1 VVEKTRLSVRS
12 YYQMSINV
20 DDAQRPAKN
29 TDYLLLC
36 AALFLCVGV
45 LLSLLCGVTFY
56 SPHEV
61 FTNLEVRSIVISLR
75 LPRTL
80 CAVLV
85 GASLSVVGATYQAI
99 FRNYLASP
107 FTLGVSSGAA
117 LLASVSLLF
126 GFSSSRYSL
135 DIGVFALIG
144 ALASIFII
152 TLLHRINR
160 HGDSNSLLLIG
171 IVFSFFC
178 SSVMTL
184 LQYLADYS
192 QLFQVTRWLMG
203 GIPTATWSDLG
214 LGALAFGVVFVWAL
228 RNARG
233 LDLMLFGDDFAS
245 VKGVDVAQ
253 LTQTAFICTS
263 IVVGWVVAQCG
274 VVGFV
279 GIIVPALARLMVGVT
294 HFRLIIL
301 SALLG
306 ALLVLM
312 CDITGRVL
320 ISPFEIPAGVFT
332 AVIGGPAFVWLM
344 VKSRQRMAL

>member
-1 VVEKTRLSVRS
+1 MSLALCSVERS
-12 YYQMSINV
+12 SRNIGY
-20 DDAQRPAKN
+20 
-29 TDYLLLC
+29 
-36 AALFLCVGV
+36 V
-45 LLSLLCGVTFY
+45 LLGSALCLCLAVLASLLCGVTLY
-56 SPHEV
+56 SPYEV
-61 FTNLEVRSIVISLR
+61 ISDSDVRSIVMQLR
-75 LPRTL
+75 LPRTI

-85 GASLSVVGATYQAI
+85 GAGLSVVGATYQAI

-117 LLASVSLLF
+117 LVASIALLL
-126 GFSSSRYSL
+126 GFSASRYSV
-135 DIGVFALIG
+135 DVGVFALLG

-160 HGDSNSLLLIG
+160 RGDSNSLLLIG

-184 LQYLADYS
+184 LQYVADYS

-214 LGALAFGVVFVWAL
+214 IGALAFGVVFAWAL

-245 VKGVDVAQ
+245 VKGIDVAQ
-253 LTQTAFICTS
+253 ITQTAFILTS
-263 IVVGWVVAQCG
+263 VVVGWVVAQCG
-274 VVGFV
+274 VIGFV
-279 GIIVPALARLMVGVT
+279 GIIVPALARLLVGVT
-294 HFRLIIL
+294 HSRLLIV

-306 ALLVLM
+306 ALLVLV
-312 CDITGRVL
+312 CDVAGRVV

-332 AVIGGPAFVWLM
+332 AVIGGPAFVLLM
-344 VKSRQRMAL
+344 IKAGKRIVK